1 MDHIF
6 EITDKSNRKIRLTK
20 ERWSHIR
27 KKHPEV
33 QEWEWIKET
42 LENSEKS
49 VEDEYVESVIYF
61 YRFYKHAKTPN
72 RHLCVIINYLNGEGY
87 VRTAYFT
94 KHIKN

>member
-1 MDHIF
+1 MSHIF
-6 EITDKSNRKIRLTK
+6 EVIDKLGKEVHLSD

-42 LENSEKS
+42 LKNPDKS
-49 VEDEYVESVIYF
+49 VEDEYNESTIYF
-61 YRFYKHAKTPN
+61 YKFYKNTKAQN
-72 RHLCVIINYLNGEGY
+72 RYLCVIINYLNRKGY
-87 VRTAYFT
+87 VLTAYFT